1 MRNSSGTWATLAFLS
16 LLLSGCV
23 GLPRHVQKYR
33 SEALPNPQTTSL
45 GHLIAA
51 EQGNENLSGIRLLT
65 SGEEA
70 LADLI
75 ALADRAE
82 RTLDIQYYIIHQ
94 DESAALLLHHVRLA
108 ADRGVRVRVLVDDL
122 NTVGEDR
129 RFLHLS
135 EHANVEVRVF
145 NPFPGARFSTWT
157 RFVASATDI
166 RRINHR
172 MHNKLFVADNALA
185 ITGGRNIGDQYFT
198 RDQYN
203 NFIDLDVVAAGAIVP
218 QLSAS
223 FDAFWNSK
231 YAYPIASVASP
242 AGAEPAS
249 PPPAADAFA
258 RSPDWLEG
266 ELESGKVKVDLT
278 WVPATVLADRPA
290 KIASETSS
298 DEEVTIANDLA
309 ALMRSARQELI
320 VISPYF
326 VPGDDG
332 VALFAKL
339 VSEGVH
345 IRILTNSLASTDS
358 PVVHHGYAHYR
369 VALLKLG
376 IELSEVR
383 PKLGQKRARF
393 HPFRQ
398 FHRQPS
404 RQGRGDRSKDRIHRI
419 DEHGRAFGPHQ
430 QRTGTRDA
438 QRRHRTPGHQPARR
452 HQRGGELHAAIG
464 GSQQSNRV
472 VQRRAGF
479 GKALVHRPG
488 NHPIAALRAENARA
502 VRAGGAAVTGDGRR
516 RPPQEIRSVLKYS
529 FTLARYPSLLVTVA
543 PPASTRM
550 KSPRRVRFTSL
561 R

>member
-1 MRNSSGTWATLAFLS
+1 MRNSKCGVAPRCPSGTWPALALLA
-16 LLLSGCV
+16 LLLSGCA

-33 SEALPNPQTTSL
+33 SEALSDPQTTSL
-45 GHLIAA
+45 GRLVAA
-51 EQGNENLSGIRLLT
+51 EQVNKNLSGVRLLT

-75 ALADRAE
+75 ALADHAE

-145 NPFPGARFSTWT
+145 NPFPGGRFSIWT
-157 RFVASATDI
+157 RLIASATDI

-198 RDQYN
+198 RDQNN

-223 FDAFWNSK
+223 FDAFWNSR

-242 AGAEPAS
+242 AGPEPAS
-249 PPPAADAFA
+249 PPPAGEASVASA
-258 RSPDWLEG
+258 DWLER
-266 ELESGKVKVDLT
+266 ELESGKVDLM

-290 KIASETSS
+290 KIASDTSS
-298 DEEVTIANDLA
+298 DEEDTIANDLA
-309 ALMRSARQELI
+309 ALMRSAQRELI

-326 VPGDDG
+326 VPGKDG
-332 VALFAKL
+332 VAMFAKL

-345 IRILTNSLASTDS
+345 IRILTNSLASTDA
-358 PVVHHGYAHYR
+358 PLVHNGYARYR

-376 IELSEVR
+376 VELSEVR
-383 PKLGQKRARF
+383 PKLGQKRVRF
-393 HPFRQ
+393 HPFR
-398 FHRQPS
+398 
-404 RQGRGDRSKDRIHRI
+404 RST
-419 DEHGRAFGPHQ
+419 AS
-430 QRTGTRDA
+430 
-438 QRRHRTPGHQPARR
+438 
-452 HQRGGELHAAIG
+452 LHA
-464 GSQQSNRV
+464 
-472 VQRRAGF
+472 
-479 GKALVHRPG
+479 KALVIDQKTVFIGSMNMDARSAHINSELGLVMRSAVIARQVTSLLDDLSADGSYRLHLLDHSDRIEWSSGEPG
-488 NHPIAALRAENARA
+488 SEKHWFTDPETTRLQR
-502 VRAGGAAVTGDGRR
+502 
-516 RPPQEIRSVLKYS
+516 
-529 FTLARYPSLLVTVA
+529 FTLKLLGPLA
-543 PPASTRM
+543 PEE
-550 KSPRRVRFTSL
+550 L
-561 R
+561 L

>member
-1 MRNSSGTWATLAFLS
+1 MRKPKWDVESRRTAARPAMALLL

-23 GLPRHVQKYR
+23 GLPRHVQKYH
-33 SEALPNPQTTSL
+33 SEALPDPQTTAL
-45 GHLIAA
+45 GRLVAA
-51 EQGNENLSGIRLLT
+51 EDSNKNLSGIRLLT

-70 LADLI
+70 LDDLI
-75 ALADRAE
+75 ALADHAE

-94 DESAALLLHHVRLA
+94 DQSAALLLHHVRLA

-122 NTVGEDR
+122 NTAGEDR

-145 NPFPGARFSTWT
+145 NPFPGARFATWT
-157 RFVASATDI
+157 RFLASASDI

-203 NFIDLDVVAAGAIVP
+203 NFIDLDVVAAGPIVP

-242 AGAEPAS
+242 ASAEPAS
-249 PPPAADAFA
+249 PPPAEEAPAA
-258 RSPDWLEG
+258 SADWLER
-266 ELESGKVKVDLT
+266 ELAAGRLDLI

-290 KIASETSS
+290 KIASESS
-298 DEEVTIANDLA
+298 PDEEVTIANNLV
-309 ALMRSARQELI
+309 ALMRSATQELI

-339 VSEGVH
+339 VGEGVH

-358 PVVHHGYAHYR
+358 PLVHNGYSHYR

-376 IELSEVR
+376 VELSEVR
-383 PKLGQKRARF
+383 PKLGQKRVRF
-393 HPFRQ
+393 HPFR
-398 FHRQPS
+398 S
-404 RQGRGDRSKDRIHRI
+404 SN
-419 DEHGRAFGPHQ
+419 AS
-430 QRTGTRDA
+430 
-438 QRRHRTPGHQPARR
+438 
-452 HQRGGELHAAIG
+452 LHA
-464 GSQQSNRV
+464 
-472 VQRRAGF
+472 
-479 GKALVHRPG
+479 KALVIDQKTVFIG
-488 NHPIAALRAENARA
+488 SMNMDARSA
-502 VRAGGAAVTGDGRR
+502 RTNSELGLV
-516 RPPQEIRSVLKYS
+516 IRSAEIARQVTSLLDDISADGSYKLQLVDHS
-529 FTLARYPSLLVTVA
+529 NQIEWSSGEPGSEKTWFTDPETTRLQRFTLKMLAPFAPEELL
-543 PPASTRM
+543 
-550 KSPRRVRFTSL
+550 
-561 R
+561 